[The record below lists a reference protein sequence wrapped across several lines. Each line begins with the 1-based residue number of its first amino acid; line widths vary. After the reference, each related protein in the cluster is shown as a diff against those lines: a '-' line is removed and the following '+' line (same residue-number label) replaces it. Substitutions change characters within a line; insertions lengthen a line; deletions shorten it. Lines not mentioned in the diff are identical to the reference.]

1 MRQLRAC
8 DFCGD
13 DALGAFEVVPP
24 ELSPTE
30 AEQRRVVLCTDCR
43 VTLEEL
49 LEPLLARA
57 GVETVDGTDVEVVG
71 TDEEVDG
78 TDEKVDETD
87 DEVDDAA
94 VETPTSGDGTRSSN
108 VNATPADDSP
118 IEESSVEDSSRDA
131 TPIDEPTADGSST
144 GDESSDEPAADHPSD
159 VADSIEAWA
168 GATPSGGDD
177 SAEKPMGEAAD
188 EQADGKADEQADGKA
203 DEQADGKADEKADG
217 QADEG
222 ASKVVDEGAS
232 SDVVVVSHAD
242 ESIDDRDSSPN
253 ESEASSGALAP
264 EYGKLLR
271 LLRNRDLPM
280 NRSKV
285 EALASGAYDLDG
297 HEVVALIDAAVER
310 GDLVD
315 DGGRIRLP

>member
-30 AEQRRVVLCTDCR
+30 AEQRRVVLCQACR
-43 VTLEEL
+43 ATLEEL

-57 GVETVDGTDVEVVG
+57 GVVT
-71 TDEEVDG
+71 
-78 TDEKVDETD
+78 VDETD
-87 DEVDDAA
+87 EEIDDAA
-94 VETPTSGDGTRSSN
+94 VETPTSSDGTQSSN
-108 VNATPADDSP
+108 TYGTPADDVP
-118 IEESSVEDSSRDA
+118 TEESSTEDSSTDA
-131 TPIDEPTADGSST
+131 NPGDEPTAEESST
-144 GDESSDEPAADHPSD
+144 DANPSDEPAAEGSSAGDDSSDGPAGDHSSD
-159 VADSIEAWA
+159 VADSIEEWA
-168 GATPSGGDD
+168 GETPSGDGD
-177 SAEKPMGEAAD
+177 SA
-188 EQADGKADEQADGKA
+188 GKSANE
-203 DEQADGKADEKADG
+203 E
-217 QADEG
+217 
-222 ASKVVDEGAS
+222 VD
-232 SDVVVVSHAD
+232 SDIVVVTHANESMDEPDTSRD
-242 ESIDDRDSSPN
+242 ESA
-253 ESEASSGALAP
+253 ASGGALTP

-297 HEVVALIDAAVER
+297 HEVEGLIDAAVDR

>member
-30 AEQRRVVLCTDCR
+30 AEQRRVVLCQACR
-43 VTLEEL
+43 ATLEEL

-57 GVETVDGTDVEVVG
+57 GVVT
-71 TDEEVDG
+71 
-78 TDEKVDETD
+78 VDETD
-87 DEVDDAA
+87 EEIDDAA
-94 VETPTSGDGTRSSN
+94 VETPTSSDGTQSSN
-108 VNATPADDSP
+108 TYGTPADDVP
-118 IEESSVEDSSRDA
+118 TEESSTEDSSTDA
-131 TPIDEPTADGSST
+131 NPSDEPTAEDSST
-144 GDESSDEPAADHPSD
+144 DANPSDEPTAEESSTDANPSDEPAAEGSSAGDDSSDGPAGDHSSD
-159 VADSIEAWA
+159 VADSIEEWA
-168 GATPSGGDD
+168 GETPSGDGD
-177 SAEKPMGEAAD
+177 SA
-188 EQADGKADEQADGKA
+188 GKSANE
-203 DEQADGKADEKADG
+203 E
-217 QADEG
+217 
-222 ASKVVDEGAS
+222 VD
-232 SDVVVVSHAD
+232 SDIVVVTHANESMDEPDTSRD
-242 ESIDDRDSSPN
+242 ESA
-253 ESEASSGALAP
+253 ASGGALTP

-297 HEVVALIDAAVER
+297 HEVEGLIDAAVDR

>member
-188 EQADGKADEQADGKA
+188 E
-203 DEQADGKADEKADG
+203 KADG

-297 HEVVALIDAAVER
+297 HEVEALIDAAVER